1 MAKISKN
8 PNWSIMVRF
17 SPFLWLISSVVLH
30 TKILAGQSSE
40 TVEYNPSARKYILSL
55 HSRCKNGNKKL
66 NTMNNS
72 NSSWTTWGRCWPSC
86 WYDPYGPMG
95 SYQWLCMCLGPCYEL
110 LIFFFFQ
117 FLGELVHTS
126 WFLWTFFGPKK
137 VCIST
142 HRGPTSSFKMCI
154 YSIGP

>member
-66 NTMNNS
+66 NTMNNFI
-72 NSSWTTWGRCWPSC
+72 T
-86 WYDPYGPMG
+86 
-95 SYQWLCMCLGPCYEL
+95 LHEL
-110 LIFFFFQ
+110 LEGGVDQVADMIPMD
-117 FLGELVHTS
+117 LWDHTNDY
-126 WFLWTFFGPKK
+126 
-137 VCIST
+137 VCA
-142 HRGPTSSFKMCI
+142 
-154 YSIGP
+154 

>member
-110 LIFFFFQ
+110 LIFFFFN
-117 FLGELVHTS
+117 FWGS
-126 WFLWTFFGPKK
+126 WSIHPGSFGPFLDLKK
-137 VCIST
+137 SVSPPTEVRHQVSRCVST
-142 HRGPTSSFKMCI
+142 L
-154 YSIGP
+154 